1 MNSAA
6 LTFSSSAVAFI
17 VGVGM
22 IPQTSTETTPYAFHQ
37 PMRAKPSYVASQTA
51 SSKVEM
57 EIMIMRRIGAENYQ
71 RLQEISQLSNGWDG
85 YNAKAIPQKVIS
97 RTKELLMMLPDGA
110 KIFPTGRSTVQIEY
124 HKDSDNYFELEVSNT
139 TYEMYSVKGDDEYED
154 SVTEKE
160 IINRVKEFLV

>member
-1 MNSAA
+1 
-6 LTFSSSAVAFI
+6 
-17 VGVGM
+17 
-22 IPQTSTETTPYAFHQ
+22 
-37 PMRAKPSYVASQTA
+37 
-51 SSKVEM
+51 
-57 EIMIMRRIGAENYQ
+57 
-71 RLQEISQLSNGWDG
+71 
-85 YNAKAIPQKVIS
+85 
-97 RTKELLMMLPDGA
+97 MMLPDGA